1 MYQVLAIIMMIA
13 GVVVIFNGLTVYAES
28 SIHQIYAQLLN
39 LTGVVMLLGGT
50 ILSVVSCIY
59 SEIKKKNKSEIVK
72 DESIK
77 E

>member
-13 GVVVIFNGLTVYAES
+13 GFVVIFNGITVIAES

-39 LTGVVMLLGGT
+39 LTGSILLLGGT
-50 ILSVVSCIY
+50 ILSVISCIY
-59 SEIKKKNKSEIVK
+59 SEIKKNNKSEIVK
-72 DESIK
+72 DDSIK

>member
-1 MYQVLAIIMMIA
+1 MYQVVAIIMMIA
-13 GVVVIFNGLTVYAES
+13 GFVVIFNGITIITES

-39 LTGVVMLLGGT
+39 LTGSILLLGGT
-50 ILSVVSCIY
+50 ILSVISCIY

-72 DESIK
+72 DDSIK

>member
-13 GVVVIFNGLTVYAES
+13 GFVVIFNGITVIAES

-39 LTGVVMLLGGT
+39 LTGSILLLGGT
-50 ILSVVSCIY
+50 ILSVISCIY

-72 DESIK
+72 DDNIK